1 MVEELKQ
8 VALPPGFGQTRGSE
22 HEVWLLEYEER
33 VIKATHPGEFGRK
46 FGPDRFATMAEY
58 FERLRLTE
66 IEFGI
71 DWRIEGVHGS
81 GRQIRI
87 VTSQPVFLGTP
98 PPRTAIQEFLQERG
112 FIHHRTRFGDA
123 WFRREDSLLISDA
136 EPKNAV
142 ATSAGIMPFDF
153 LIAAPSPEL
162 LVAAQ
167 IRS

>member
-8 VALPPGFGQTRGSE
+8 VELPPGFGQTRGSE
-22 HEVWLLEYEER
+22 HEVWLLEGGDR

-46 FGPDRFATMAEY
+46 FGPARFATMAEY
-58 FERLRLTE
+58 LERLRLTE

-98 PPRTAIQEFLQERG
+98 PALAAIQKFLQERG
-112 FIHHRTRFGDA
+112 FVHHRTRFGDA
-123 WFRREDSLLISDA
+123 WFRHEDCLLISDA

-142 ATSAGIMPFDF
+142 TTSAGIMPFDF
-153 LIAAPSPEL
+153 LIAIPSPEL
-162 LVAAQ
+162 LAAAQ
-167 IRS
+167 IRA